1 MKLRNKKTGEIVL
14 LENARAK
21 SSDQYFSGSIVLT
34 LVNGES
40 LYNMEYSTLES
51 IMEEWEDYEE
61 PKAYYIGRCGTIEEF
76 DTTKDVAL
84 TEMLKEIGNYFET
97 EEETEKE
104 VEKLKAWKRLKD
116 KGFKASK
123 WVASLGDDNY
133 KIGEVMVGFDIDDV
147 YDGNVPDDTEKDLD
161 LLFGGE
167 E

>member
-1 MKLRNKKTGEIVL
+1 MKLRNKKTGEIVF
-14 LENARAK
+14 LENARVK

-34 LVNGES
+34 LVNEKS

-51 IMEEWEDYEE
+51 VMEEWEDYEE

-97 EEETEKE
+97 KEDAEKA

-116 KGFKASK
+116 KGFKFNGWEDSPAE
-123 WVASLGDDNY
+123 DD
-133 KIGEVMVGFDIDDV
+133 FDMIWFTMKAKVWDV
-147 YDGNVPDDTEKDLD
+147 ETQEALD